1 MAGLTKI
8 EIPVDTKLK
17 IKRRYT
23 ARGYKPKVAL
33 LFGKI
38 FSAPKF
44 AVLAGT
50 LLVAT
55 LAAPALNRQ
64 LVLHAAPAPV
74 GKADVGKAFWQAQMC
89 QYCHGGQA
97 EGAWG
102 PDLAG
107 RGLSEAQIKHALRQ
121 PYGLMPAYTET
132 QVSDQTVAD
141 LQAFFFTLPKAE
153 QFGPWRWQSPPAGA
167 PEGQRLQSAFG
178 CGQCHEPELAIPR
191 RWLGG
196 VGKDADFA
204 YFSKQIYQHTEKYP
218 QGRMGNFSKDRLPE
232 MVLRVIYQF
241 MLDAGFRAPINASL
255 KASTRQGTNTTY
267 ILDVFNDGV
276 TQRGLDAE
284 NVTIFLKIPPGTKFV
299 SATGAGFKGVRPL
312 AQLGLDPSIANTP
325 GRFDPSPTPKLPE
338 RPKPDFSGDVAVW
351 EVPRIAAAEKQ
362 IYTLTLSGPTAEIYT
377 IPGPGPTG
385 QVFRGFEGSTVYWA
399 KPGMRM
405 GPPQLVYRDLR
416 LPDKGDQVA
425 VTAVP

>member
-1 MAGLTKI
+1 MIRATTFGSNTERTFLTVRMAL
-8 EIPVDTKLK
+8 P
-17 IKRRYT
+17 
-23 ARGYKPKVAL
+23 
-33 LFGKI
+33 FGRI
-38 FSAPKF
+38 FEAPKC

-50 LLVAT
+50 LLMAT
-55 LAAPALNRQ
+55 MS
-64 LVLHAAPAPV
+64 HAAPAPV
-74 GKADVGKAFWQAQMC
+74 GRAEVGKGFWQAQMC
-89 QYCHGGQA
+89 QYCHGVQA

-132 QVSDQTVAD
+132 QVSDQMIAD
-141 LQAFFFTLPKAE
+141 LQAFFSTLPRAE
-153 QFGPWRWQSPPAGA
+153 QFGPWRWQSPPADA
-167 PEGQRLQSAFG
+167 PDGQRLQSAFG

-241 MLDAGFRAPINASL
+241 MLDAGFRVPINASL
-255 KASTRQGTNTTY
+255 KAGPPVDANTSY
-267 ILDVFNDGV
+267 ILTVFNDGV
-276 TQRGLDAE
+276 AQRGLDAE
-284 NVTIFLKIPPGTKFV
+284 EVTIFLKIPSGTKFV
-299 SATGAGFKGVRPL
+299 SATGTGFKGVRPL
-312 AQLGLDPSIANTP
+312 AELGIEPSLANTP
-325 GRFDPSPTPKLPE
+325 GRFDPSPTAKFPQ
-338 RPKPDFSGDVAVW
+338 RPKPDLSGEVAIW
-351 EVPRIAAAEKQ
+351 EVSRIAAAEKQ
-362 IYTLTLSGPTAEIYT
+362 TYTLTLSGPRAEIYT

-385 QVFRGFEGSTVYWA
+385 QVFKGFEGSTVYWA
-399 KPGMRM
+399 KPGVRM

-425 VTAVP
+425 VTAVPQN

>member
-1 MAGLTKI
+1 MENPVNTTL
-8 EIPVDTKLK
+8 EIQNRQ
-17 IKRRYT
+17 I
-23 ARGYKPKVAL
+23 AHGYKVKMGL

-38 FSAPKF
+38 LNAPKF
-44 AVLAGT
+44 AVLVGT
-50 LLVAT
+50 LFVAT
-55 LAAPALNRQ
+55 VAVPVLNRQ
-64 LVLHAAPAPV
+64 LVLHAAPTPV
-74 GKADVGKAFWQAQMC
+74 GKAEAGKAFWQAQMC
-89 QYCHGGQA
+89 QYCHGVQA

-102 PDLAG
+102 PDLAA

-121 PYGLMPAYTET
+121 PYGLMPAYIET
-132 QVSDQTVAD
+132 QVSDQTIAD
-141 LQAFFFTLPKAE
+141 LQAFFSTLPKAE

-204 YFSKQIYQHTEKYP
+204 YFSKQIYRHTEKYP
-218 QGRMGNFSKDRLPE
+218 QGKMGNFSEDRLPK

-255 KASTRQGTNTTY
+255 KVGAREDMNTTY
-267 ILDVFNDGV
+267 ALTVFNDGV
-276 TQRGLDAE
+276 AQRGLDAE
-284 NVTIFLKIPPGTKFV
+284 DITIFLKIPSGTKFV
-299 SATGAGFKGVRPL
+299 SETGAGFKGVLPL
-312 AQLGLDPSIANTP
+312 AQLGIAPSIANTP

-338 RPKPDFSGDVAVW
+338 RPKPDFSGEVAVW
-351 EVPRIAAAEKQ
+351 KVPRIAAAETQ
-362 IYTLTLSGPTAEIYT
+362 TYTLTLLGPTAEMYR

-385 QVFRGFEGSTVYWA
+385 QVFKGFEGSTVYWA
-399 KPGMRM
+399 KPGVRM

-416 LPDKGDQVA
+416 LPEKGDQVA
-425 VTAVP
+425 VTAAPQN